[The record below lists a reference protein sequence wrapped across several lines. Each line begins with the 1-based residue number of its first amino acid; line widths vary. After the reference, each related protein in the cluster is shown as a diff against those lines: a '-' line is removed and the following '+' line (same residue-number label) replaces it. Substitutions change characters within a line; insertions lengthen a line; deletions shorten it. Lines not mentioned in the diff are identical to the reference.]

1 MKIGEVSKRYNIS
14 EDTLRYYERV
24 GVLPPVARDAGGRRN
39 YSAQDLYWVEV
50 AQCMR
55 SVGLSV
61 ETVADYVR
69 REQSG
74 CVSFRDRI
82 ELFEEQRR
90 ELLAQR
96 EQLDALLLLLEEKI
110 QRHKEKMEQ
119 DGR

>member
-55 SVGLSV
+55 SVGLS
-61 ETVADYVR
+61 
-69 REQSG
+69 
-74 CVSFRDRI
+74 
-82 ELFEEQRR
+82 L
-90 ELLAQR
+90 
-96 EQLDALLLLLEEKI
+96 
-110 QRHKEKMEQ
+110 
-119 DGR
+119 